1 MENFGIARAPGL
13 IVFGSGRR
21 DALASVAAAL
31 GTRALVCTDGRFRE
45 DPMLRA
51 MAEALRAAGI
61 QTEVY
66 DGTIAEL
73 PLECVEAAT
82 ARARAF
88 GPDVLVGLGG
98 GSCIDLAKLVGVC
111 LAHGEPLSQYY
122 GEFRVPGPIMPVI
135 AIPTTAGTGSE
146 VTPVA
151 VLADPDRAVKVGISS
166 PHLIPAVAL
175 CDPELTLTCPPML
188 TAGSGADALTHAI
201 EAFTTA
207 RSPAAADTPM
217 GKVFVGKNLFSD
229 MYARMAIRALAGNLA
244 RAVEDGRDVRA
255 REQVML
261 GALTAG
267 MAFAA
272 AGTAAAH
279 AIQYPVGALTHTAHG
294 VGVAALLP
302 YVMEFNRPACIEEFA
317 QITSLFE
324 AAGAP
329 AGGGSPEQRAARA
342 IDLVEDL
349 FRRIGIPAS
358 LAQLGLPAGQCEE
371 VAAQSLRASRLVRN
385 NPRPLDPDSM
395 NRIVAS
401 AHAGRREQLRETH

>member
-1 MENFGIARAPGL
+1 
-13 IVFGSGRR
+13 
-21 DALASVAAAL
+21 
-31 GTRALVCTDGRFRE
+31 
-45 DPMLRA
+45 
-51 MAEALRAAGI
+51 
-61 QTEVY
+61 
-66 DGTIAEL
+66 
-73 PLECVEAAT
+73 
-82 ARARAF
+82 
-88 GPDVLVGLGG
+88 
-98 GSCIDLAKLVGVC
+98 
-111 LAHGEPLSQYY
+111 
-122 GEFRVPGPIMPVI
+122 
-135 AIPTTAGTGSE
+135 
-146 VTPVA
+146 
-151 VLADPDRAVKVGISS
+151 
-166 PHLIPAVAL
+166 
-175 CDPELTLTCPPML
+175 
-188 TAGSGADALTHAI
+188 
-201 EAFTTA
+201 
-207 RSPAAADTPM
+207 
-217 GKVFVGKNLFSD
+217 
-229 MYARMAIRALAGNLA
+229 
-244 RAVEDGRDVRA
+244 
-255 REQVML
+255 ML